1 MLVGGATATLE
12 KMWRA
17 QEPELA
23 PKLVCASDQSPRATV
38 RLRITGPQPKR
49 PREDDPTLPAIE
61 KPRERL
67 DQTVEVV
74 LPPTKNDPR
83 RE

>member
-1 MLVGGATATLE
+1 MWTA
-12 KMWRA
+12 R
-17 QEPELA
+17 EPELV
-23 PKLVCASDQSPRATV
+23 PNLGCASDQSSRATV

-49 PREDDPTLPAIE
+49 PREDDATQPAIE

-74 LPPTKNDPR
+74 VPPSKNDPR